1 MDFCDQQRRS
11 HFTDNIFSQGC
22 VCGKHFISGKVAKL
36 WDRYDPDWVPTQ
48 NLGHQKVATLRDER
62 ARGRELKRVPGERER
77 HLRDELKSNKQKL
90 DEPGEKV
97 IDSSFDIESAVRT
110 KLSNRGFL
118 LHLLRS
124 K

>member
-1 MDFCDQQRRS
+1 MSWNVFQE
-11 HFTDNIFSQGC
+11 T
-22 VCGKHFISGKVAKL
+22 
-36 WDRYDPDWVPTQ
+36 
-48 NLGHQKVATLRDER
+48 
-62 ARGRELKRVPGERER
+62 ERER
-77 HLRDELKSNKQKL
+77 HLRDELKSKKQKL